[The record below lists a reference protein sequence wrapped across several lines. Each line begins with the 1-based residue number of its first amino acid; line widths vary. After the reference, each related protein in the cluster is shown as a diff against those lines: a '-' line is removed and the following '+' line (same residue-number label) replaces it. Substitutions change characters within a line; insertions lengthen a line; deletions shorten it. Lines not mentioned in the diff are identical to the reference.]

1 MTAASLLYTLGFLYL
16 AHAAVFAAILK
27 WGE

>member
-1 MTAASLLYTLGFLYL
+1 MTASHLLYTLGGLFL